1 MQSNLT
7 PEPCKLESI
16 NRYPAMI
23 ASFAEVNLQN
33 K

>member
-7 PEPCKLESI
+7 SEPCELETI

-23 ASFAEVNLQN
+23 DSFAEVNLQN